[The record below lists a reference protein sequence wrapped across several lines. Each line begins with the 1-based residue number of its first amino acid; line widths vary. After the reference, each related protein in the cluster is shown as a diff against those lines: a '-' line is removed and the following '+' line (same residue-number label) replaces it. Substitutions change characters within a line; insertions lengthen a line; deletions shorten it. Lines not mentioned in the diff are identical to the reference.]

1 MSSSADL
8 FVVCKQCGSE
18 VSPYITECPYC
29 GHRLRRRAPKLPR
42 ENMLQRGRP
51 GPLAR
56 LARRGLGRRPV
67 PVLARRRLS
76 RWPGE
81 AALAPP
87 YVTIAI
93 VMLSCAVWVA
103 WRADLVSLD
112 KLWINGPLH
121 GDWWRLLTSQF
132 TYINGLYEFAVLLVV
147 AIFGWLLERRH
158 GHVVVLAL
166 FLGAGVTGALAAAAA
181 YPQPV
186 VLGANAAALALLAAW
201 VVPDLLAARA
211 GTYYEGD
218 LLGAGAMAAVLLA
231 VPFAL
236 RRPEASWLAGVT
248 GCAMGLV
255 LGFGLQR
262 LEPREL

>member
-42 ENMLQRGRP
+42 ENMLQRGR
-51 GPLAR
+51 GGALGR
-56 LARRGLGRRPV
+56 LARRRLGRRPV
-67 PVLARRRLS
+67 PVLARRRLP

-81 AALAPP
+81 GALSPP
-87 YVTIAI
+87 YVTIAL
-93 VMLSCAVWVA
+93 VALSCAVWIV

-112 KLWINGPLH
+112 KLWINGPLY

-132 TYINGLYEFAVLLVV
+132 TYINGLYEFAALLAV

-166 FLGAGVTGALAAAAA
+166 FLGAGVTGALAATAA

-186 VLGANAAALALLAAW
+186 VLGGNAAALALLTAW
-201 VVPDLLAARA
+201 VVPDLLAARGGA
-211 GTYYEGD
+211 YYEGD
-218 LLGAGAMAAVLLA
+218 LLGAGALAAVLLA
-231 VPFAL
+231 IPFAL

-248 GCAMGLV
+248 GAAMGLA
-255 LGFGLQR
+255 LGAGLQR